1 MYNARWMT
9 KGSYVVFAVLLS
21 LVLLVPASEAQF
33 KATDNFNRPDGAPGL
48 GWSAWGNGA
57 QISGNQLET
66 FGQAN
71 VAGGIQRTLDV
82 TFPLSFSFDF
92 STNTPSDGGW
102 LIAFNAASA
111 VAQSTQF
118 NGEVLLLQYRGGA
131 ALCTDVQT
139 SSGPLFQCYNTVSG
153 QRDFTAK
160 AHISGTLN
168 PDFSAMVTIKYND
181 GLSPAS
187 VTLKATAPVG
197 AIQQPTGSIFFFG
210 NSNATNGPHFFDN
223 FSVTLK

>member
-1 MYNARWMT
+1 MHNAHWMT
-9 KGSYVVFAVLLS
+9 KGNCVVFGVFLS
-21 LVLLVPASEAQF
+21 LALLVPVSEAQF
-33 KATDNFNRPDGAPGL
+33 RVTDNFNRPDGAAGL

-71 VAGGIQRTLDV
+71 VAGGIARTLDA

-92 STNTPSDGGW
+92 STNTPADGGW

-111 VAQSTQF
+111 VAQSTKF
-118 NGEVLLLQYRGGA
+118 NGEVLLLQYRGGSQ
-131 ALCTDVQT
+131 LCTDVQT
-139 SSGPLFQCYNTVSG
+139 SSGPLFHCYSTVSG

-168 PDFSAMVTIKYND
+168 PDFSATVTIRYND
-181 GLSPAS
+181 GLLPAT
-187 VTLKATAPVG
+187 VTLRTTAPVG
-197 AIQQPTGSIFFFG
+197 AIQSPTGSIFFFG

-223 FSVTLK
+223 FSLTLK